1 MLTGRFERHY
11 TAPMGH
17 HAFFSTSLPRI
28 YRYLIRVAAPLGL
41 LLALC
46 GCQPPTDYAHLEPGG
61 ELVVVTRNSPTTYYI
76 DGDEPT
82 GFDYELAR
90 AFAQSQGLTLRVK
103 LAYSIEE
110 LLNTLEAG
118 EAHIAMGGLAVTD
131 ERAQRFF
138 ISESYFQQK
147 PVVVYR
153 SGDTRPRS
161 TQDLV
166 GRDVVALTAS
176 SQAALLQGLKI
187 QLPELRWR
195 ELSGSDSLLL
205 MQQITDGRAEV
216 AIIDS
221 IELRQ
226 QQRLY
231 PRIAAAFILDQQ
243 QHAVWLLHRVPEAQ
257 AWLERVNEFFATQMA
272 TGELNRLTERHF
284 GSTRYASRIGSF
296 TFQEKVG
303 SDLPK
308 WESLIK
314 SVASE
319 YQLDWRLLAAMAY
332 QESHW
337 DPNARSIT
345 GVRGMM
351 MLTQSTAQELGVTD
365 RLDPQQSLRGGA
377 RFLKDLLRRLPQDI
391 EQPDRLWM
399 ALAAYNIGM
408 GHLEDARII
417 TQRLGGDPHNWED
430 VRKQLPSL
438 QQPETYRSTRFGF
451 ARGEEAVTYVD
462 NIRHYFTTLRLR
474 NLTEQRQSAPINI
487 ADWLPANLSQSL
499 PTAL

>member
-1 MLTGRFERHY
+1 MAQF
-11 TAPMGH
+11 
-17 HAFFSTSLPRI
+17 AFFATQPS
-28 YRYLIRVAAPLGL
+28 IRAALRRVGVM
-41 LLALC
+41 LALVIGLS
-46 GCQPPTDYAHLEPGG
+46 GCEPPTDFAHLEPGG

-82 GFDYELAR
+82 GFDYELAL

-110 LLNTLEAG
+110 LLNILEAG
-118 EAHIAMGGLAVTD
+118 EAHIAMGGLALTD
-131 ERAQRFF
+131 ERAQRFLA
-138 ISESYFQQK
+138 SQSYFQQK

-161 TQDLV
+161 TEDLI
-166 GRDVVALTAS
+166 GRDVIALTGS
-176 SQAALLQGLKI
+176 SQSSLLAQLKSKM
-187 QLPELRWR
+187 PELRWR
-195 ELSGSDSLLL
+195 EIPGSDSLLL
-205 MQQITDGRAEV
+205 MQQISDSRAEV

-231 PRIAAAFILDQQ
+231 PRIAAAFVLDQP
-243 QHAVWLLHRVPEAQ
+243 QHTVWFLNRVPEAR
-257 AWLERVNEFFATQMA
+257 AWLQHIDEFFATKA
-272 TGELNRLTERHF
+272 NTGELDRLIERHF
-284 GSTRYASRIGSF
+284 GSTRHASRIDSL
-296 TFQEKVG
+296 TFQENLR

-337 DPNARSIT
+337 DPSARSIT

-351 MLTQSTAQELGVTD
+351 MLTQTTAKELGVTD

-408 GHLEDARII
+408 GHLEDARVV
-417 TQRLGGDPHNWED
+417 TQRHGGDPHLWEA
-430 VRKQLPSL
+430 VRAHLPLL
-438 QQPETYRSTRFGF
+438 QQSETYRTTRFGF

-462 NIRHYFTTLRLR
+462 NIRHYFATLKLR
-474 NLTEQRQSAPINI
+474 ILPEQRRSAPIDM
-487 ADWLPANLSQSL
+487 ADWIPSTLNQSL
-499 PTAL
+499 PSAL

>member
-1 MLTGRFERHY
+1 MARF
-11 TAPMGH
+11 AL
-17 HAFFSTSLPRI
+17 LPTQPI
-28 YRYLIRVAAPLGL
+28 IRAALRRVGVM
-41 LLALC
+41 LALVIGLS
-46 GCQPPTDYAHLEPGG
+46 GCEPPTDYAHLEPGG

-82 GFDYELAR
+82 GFDYELAL

-110 LLNTLEAG
+110 LLNILEAG
-118 EAHIAMGGLAVTD
+118 EAHIAMGGLALTD
-131 ERAQRFF
+131 ERAQRFLA
-138 ISESYFQQK
+138 SQSYFQQK

-153 SGDTRPRS
+153 SGHTRPRS
-161 TQDLV
+161 TEDLI
-166 GRDVVALTAS
+166 GRDVIALTGS
-176 SQAALLQGLKI
+176 SQSALLAQLKSKI
-187 QLPELRWR
+187 PELRWR
-195 ELSGSDSLLL
+195 EIPGSDSLLL
-205 MQQITDGRAEV
+205 MQQISDGRAEV

-231 PRIAAAFILDQQ
+231 PRITAAFVMGQQ
-243 QHAVWLLHRVPEAQ
+243 QHAVWFLNRVPEAQ
-257 AWLERVNEFFATQMA
+257 VWLQHIDEFFATQA
-272 TGELNRLTERHF
+272 NTGELDRQIERHF
-284 GSTRYASRIGSF
+284 GSTRHASRIGSF
-296 TFQEKVG
+296 TFQENVR
-303 SDLPK
+303 SVLPK

-337 DPNARSIT
+337 DPSARSIT

-351 MLTQSTAQELGVTD
+351 MLTQTTANELGVTD
-365 RLDPQQSLRGGA
+365 RLDPKQSLRGGA
-377 RFLKDLLRRLPQDI
+377 RFLKDLLRRLPPDI

-408 GHLEDARII
+408 GHLEDARVV
-417 TQRLGGDPHNWED
+417 TQRHGGDPHLWEA
-430 VRKQLPSL
+430 VRAHLPLL
-438 QQPETYRSTRFGF
+438 QQSETYRATRFGF

-462 NIRHYFTTLRLR
+462 NIRHYFTTLKLR
-474 NLTEQRQSAPINI
+474 NLPEQRQSAPINM
-487 ADWLPANLSQSL
+487 ADWIPSAFNQSL
-499 PTAL
+499 PSAL